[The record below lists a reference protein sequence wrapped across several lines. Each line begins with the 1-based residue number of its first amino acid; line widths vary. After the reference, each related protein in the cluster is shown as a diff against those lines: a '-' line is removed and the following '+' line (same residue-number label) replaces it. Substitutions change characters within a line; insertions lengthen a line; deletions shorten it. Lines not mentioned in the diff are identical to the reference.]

1 MAFKKIATLQLKQIY
16 ASDNKG
22 NFGWRNF
29 VKEANKVLNTNSDFL
44 PKEAYEY
51 DTKNFVYIK
60 ARAIS
65 GMEKWGANGNGDAFP
80 WEELKKSYPSFIA
93 KGFYIEHK
101 EDDEKDAKGII
112 LDAEPDDENQFI
124 ICLCAVDKNEY
135 PEICKD
141 IIDGK
146 LNQVSMSCFPAGT
159 KITMADGGTKN
170 IEDIEKGEM
179 VLTHTGNIKPVV
191 EKMERNFNGN
201 LIKLNLK
208 GISKEIMMTPE
219 HPVLVKR
226 KKCACGCGESVF
238 DYTLGKRTK
247 KFIKGHHTKYIN
259 ILNGRIKNSKKQKE
273 ELLKN
278 FYVYEWV
285 LAKDLKPFDI
295 VLFPIKKKEKE
306 IKFSTNIATLFGYF
320 IAEGSF
326 IKRKNNLTGIDLCFD
341 ENEKDTL
348 VKRTNE
354 LFKTEFGIE
363 PKNYLYSNHCY
374 HVRVI
379 NKEIAQLFFENC
391 GEYANGKHL
400 PKNIFEWNAEAQLS
414 LLGAYLEGDGCFMK
428 NKNVS
433 ATVSQ
438 KLSEQLTI
446 LCTQLKLNFSQYKV
460 KSKIKKDGI
469 LRQNAYYLTINSE
482 SFEKLQ
488 NYCKKVGLYGN
499 KNKNSWY
506 DENYYC
512 RHIQKIEEVPFN
524 GTVYNFEVKDDNS
537 YVAEN
542 VTVHNCLANECEC
555 SLCHNVAHSQEEL
568 CQHQNPKSP
577 LTYCKNS
584 KDENGNTI
592 YEINRNIVFTGLS
605 GVAVPA
611 DKDAFISEIRASKKS
626 SVEEELNKYNK
637 AKAKHIEAG
646 KMKELKA
653 CVDELLTLPVN
664 KCLEELST
672 DISSVIQDLLA
683 NEQDHPNCNKISL
696 DMSLQTLAK
705 VKFALNAL
713 AEEIVED
720 AVEETVIDNTP
731 ETAVVETAIVTPLPD
746 EEKIGEKVEL
756 EATKTVKK
764 ASNKKR
770 TGWFKLK

>member
-141 IIDGK
+141 IVDGK
-146 LNQVSMSCFPAGT
+146 LNQVSMS
-159 KITMADGGTKN
+159 
-170 IEDIEKGEM
+170 
-179 VLTHTGNIKPVV
+179 
-191 EKMERNFNGN
+191 
-201 LIKLNLK
+201 
-208 GISKEIMMTPE
+208 
-219 HPVLVKR
+219 
-226 KKCACGCGESVF
+226 
-238 DYTLGKRTK
+238 
-247 KFIKGHHTKYIN
+247 
-259 ILNGRIKNSKKQKE
+259 
-273 ELLKN
+273 
-278 FYVYEWV
+278 
-285 LAKDLKPFDI
+285 
-295 VLFPIKKKEKE
+295 
-306 IKFSTNIATLFGYF
+306 
-320 IAEGSF
+320 
-326 IKRKNNLTGIDLCFD
+326 
-341 ENEKDTL
+341 
-348 VKRTNE
+348 
-354 LFKTEFGIE
+354 
-363 PKNYLYSNHCY
+363 
-374 HVRVI
+374 
-379 NKEIAQLFFENC
+379 
-391 GEYANGKHL
+391 
-400 PKNIFEWNAEAQLS
+400 
-414 LLGAYLEGDGCFMK
+414 
-428 NKNVS
+428 
-433 ATVSQ
+433 
-438 KLSEQLTI
+438 
-446 LCTQLKLNFSQYKV
+446 
-460 KSKIKKDGI
+460 
-469 LRQNAYYLTINSE
+469 
-482 SFEKLQ
+482 
-488 NYCKKVGLYGN
+488 
-499 KNKNSWY
+499 
-506 DENYYC
+506 
-512 RHIQKIEEVPFN
+512 
-524 GTVYNFEVKDDNS
+524 
-537 YVAEN
+537 
-542 VTVHNCLANECEC
+542 CLANECEC

-720 AVEETVIDNTP
+720 AVEETVVDNTP
-731 ETAVVETAIVTPLPD
+731 ETAVVETAIVTPFPD